1 MLESKNSVE
10 TDFDGLKNLNTDAI
24 SQSTVVSQVMA
35 RMKKLIASGRYHPGD
50 KLPTEQELAQSFGVG
65 RSSIR
70 EAMKVF
76 QHLGVLESKAAKGT
90 FLRDRANISLEAITW
105 ALLLGDDDMKDVLE
119 LREAIESICFRK
131 LAVSVSEDTAAGGE
145 TLGLLREQIVAMRT
159 AARQGDAESLASA
172 DYRFHEIIIAAGGNR
187 LFSAV
192 YRTLQAFMRQEIAKS
207 YESMESLEEAADDH
221 EDILR
226 VLEEKPDDA
235 AILRHSNHFQRTLR
249 LLGIEEPPA

>member
-1 MLESKNSVE
+1 MN
-10 TDFDGLKNLNTDAI
+10 TDFDGLTHADTDVI
-24 SQSTVVSQVMA
+24 SQNTVVSQVMA
-35 RMKKLIASGRYHPGD
+35 RMKKLIASGHYRPGD

-119 LREAIESICFRK
+119 LREAVESICFRK
-131 LAVSVSEDTAAGGE
+131 LAVSVSGDTAAGDE
-145 TLGLLREQIVAMRT
+145 TLQLLREQIEAMRT
-159 AARQGDAESLASA
+159 AARQGDAESLALA

-207 YESMESLEEAADDH
+207 YESMASLEEAADDH
-221 EDILR
+221 ADILR
-226 VLEEKPDDA
+226 VLEEKPEQA